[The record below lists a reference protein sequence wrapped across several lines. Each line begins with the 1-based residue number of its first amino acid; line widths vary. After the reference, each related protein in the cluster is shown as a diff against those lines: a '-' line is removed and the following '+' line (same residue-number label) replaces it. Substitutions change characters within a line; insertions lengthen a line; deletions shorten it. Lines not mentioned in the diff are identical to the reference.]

1 MFLKIILDT
10 TCSSLSLCFRV
21 QKEQKLAKIRF
32 AKKYLEW
39 VYFRM
44 VLPIPG
50 GAYSVDE
57 VHIH

>member
-1 MFLKIILDT
+1 
-10 TCSSLSLCFRV
+10 V